1 MRDYYK
7 QGFDLTQWKPVK
19 EVGGR
24 VIVEGILP
32 SDFNQIVATD
42 HLNEMQHCK
51 VWKVIA
57 VSEQCQVIRPEQ
69 HVVVL
74 KAAIDGVDP
83 DTPKL
88 GIIDSEDVCAIINN
102 L

>member
-1 MRDYYK
+1 MRNYYK
-7 QGFDLTQWKPVK
+7 EGFDLTQWKPVK
-19 EVGGR
+19 ETGGR
-24 VIVEGILP
+24 VVVEGILP
-32 SDFNQIVATD
+32 SDFNQLVATD

-51 VWKVIA
+51 VWKVVA
-57 VSEQCQVIRPEQ
+57 TSDHCVTIRPGH

-88 GIIDSEDVCAIINN
+88 GIVDSEDICAVINT

>member
-42 HLNEMQHCK
+42 HLNEMHHCK

-57 VSEQCQVIRPEQ
+57 VSEQCEVIRPEQ

-88 GIIDSEDVCAIINN
+88 GIIDSEDVCAVINT